1 MNFSWPWWLALILPL
16 GILLWLWRGPRRLL
30 TVLRFAMLV
39 LAVLALADPH
49 LLLPRK
55 SGMVVVI
62 ADRSYS
68 MPPEAERQQDEAV
81 RLVASEMGDDQQ
93 LAVVSFGQ
101 AWAVEHVAG
110 KGQYE
115 GVAKSQ
121 VGGDASELGEAVDA
135 ALAVIGSR
143 PGRILLLSDG
153 RWTGKDPVAAAARA
167 ASAGVALDYRLI
179 QRSPVGDLS
188 IERFEGPESVTPG
201 EGVLLAAHVN
211 SPLAQNVRY
220 ELLRQGEKIA
230 AGSTELSAGGN
241 RILLRDIAGT
251 SGPLDYTLRILTD
264 GADEVPENNSS
275 RLMVGVDRPRGL
287 LLVSD
292 RPQSALASLLKRGG
306 LEVEVAG
313 PREIDW
319 SLERLSRYAA
329 VIIENIPSRQI
340 GGAGLETLA
349 AWVTHAGGGL
359 MMTGGRQ
366 SYGTGGYMKSPLD
379 RVLPVTMEL
388 RQEHRKYSLAMVVV
402 LDRSGSMTAPV
413 SGNKT
418 KMDLANLATAEVIR
432 LLSPMDQFACL
443 AVDTEPH
450 TIVGMT
456 PVTDPG
462 TLAGRV
468 LKIQS
473 TGGGIFVYE
482 GLSAAAGMVAA
493 TTAGARH
500 IVLFSDASDSEEPGD
515 YKKLIGNLQK
525 AGVTLSVIALGRESD
540 SDADLLKDIAQRG
553 GGQCIFTDNAEEL
566 PQLFV
571 QDTLL
576 VARSAFVDES
586 TAVRLTAAMNTI
598 TAERLGPMPNVG
610 GYNLCYV
617 RPEAQLAA
625 LTQDDNLAPLV
636 AAWQVG
642 SGRVLCYT
650 GEADGK
656 YSGNLARWGEVD
668 RFYGSLARWSA
679 GGDDDLKGDVA
690 VTHDVDRG
698 LYRVKLHLSPS
709 REGDPFAALPQLVTL
724 HARPGHSPVHQTT
737 PMRWT
742 SADMLEAEVPMGSDE
757 TVLGRLD
764 AHNVGEVTLPP
775 VCLPH
780 SPEFAA
786 DGRRDGSR
794 TLQRL
799 SRSTGGAERVDLAG
813 IWQGLPETATEV
825 RISHWLALAVLLLL
839 LADVAERR
847 MSLLSQAGGGIRS
860 GWQAG
865 RRSVARIRPKMPGR
879 RKRVRVP
886 KASQG
891 AAATGANL
899 RKPDNSDGKS
909 AGGTPLPSSS
919 ASSPAAGTRAKSAKK
934 DEAPV
939 MQDALSKARMRARSR
954 TRR

>member
-1 MNFSWPWWLALILPL
+1 MIFSWPWWLALALPL

-30 TVLRFAMLV
+30 TVLRFAILA

-55 SGMVVVI
+55 SGMVVLI

-68 MPPEAERQQDEAV
+68 MPPDAERQQDEAV
-81 RLVASEMGDDQQ
+81 RLVAAEMGDDQQ

-101 AWAVEHVAG
+101 AWSVEHVAG

-167 ASAGVALDYRLI
+167 ASAGVAVDYRLI

-211 SPLAQNVRY
+211 SPLAQKVRY
-220 ELLRQGEKIA
+220 ELLRHGEKIA
-230 AGSTELSAGGN
+230 AGSSELSAGGN
-241 RILLRDIAGT
+241 RILLRDIAGR

-264 GADEVPENNSS
+264 GDDAVPENNSS

-292 RPQSALASLLKRGG
+292 RPHSALASLLKSGG
-306 LEVEVAG
+306 LDVEVAG
-313 PREIDW
+313 PQEVDW
-319 SLERLSRYAA
+319 SLERLSKYAA
-329 VIIENIPSRQI
+329 VIIENIPARQI

-366 SYGTGGYMKSPLD
+366 SYGTGGYFKSPLD

-413 SGNKT
+413 RGNKT

-456 PVTDPG
+456 PVTDPEAM
-462 TLAGRV
+462 AGRV

-482 GLSAAAGMVAA
+482 GLSAAAGMVTA

-500 IVLFSDASDSEEPGD
+500 IVLFADAADSEEPGD

-525 AGVTLSVIALGRESD
+525 AGVTLSVIALGSESD
-540 SDADLLKDIAQRG
+540 LDANLLKDIAQRG
-553 GGQCIFTDNAEEL
+553 RGQCIFTDNAEEL

-576 VARSAFVDES
+576 VARSAFVDEP
-586 TAVRLTAAMNTI
+586 TAVRQTAAMNTI
-598 TAERLGPMPNVG
+598 TPERLGPMPDVG
-610 GYNLCYV
+610 GYNLCYI
-617 RPEAQLAA
+617 RPEAQPAV

-650 GEADGK
+650 GEADGE
-656 YSGNLARWGEVD
+656 YSGKLARWGEVD

-679 GGDDDLKGDVA
+679 GGDNDLKGDVA
-690 VTHDVDRG
+690 VTQNVDRG
-698 LYRVKLHLSPS
+698 LYRVRLHLSPS

-724 HARPGHSPVHQTT
+724 HARPGHSPTPQST
-737 PMRWT
+737 PMRWI
-742 SADMLEAEVPMGSDE
+742 SADMLEAEVPLGSDE

-764 AHNVGEVTLPP
+764 AHNVGETTLPP

-786 DGRRDGSR
+786 DNRRDGSR

-799 SRSTGGAERVDLAG
+799 SRSTGGTERVDLAG

-825 RISHWLALAVLLLL
+825 RISHWLATAVLLLL

-847 MSLLSQAGGGIRS
+847 MGLLSRAGGGIRS

-865 RRSVARIRPKMPGR
+865 RRSVARIRPKLSGR
-879 RKRVRVP
+879 RKRVRAP
-886 KASQG
+886 QASQKSPAAAGANLNKGGNDMGNSSGGAPPPLPPSSAAG
-891 AAATGANL
+891 AAAEG
-899 RKPDNSDGKS
+899 
-909 AGGTPLPSSS
+909 
-919 ASSPAAGTRAKSAKK
+919 AKK
-934 DEAPV
+934 DKSPV
-939 MQDALSKARMRARSR
+939 MQDALSQARMRAKSR
-954 TRR
+954 MRR